1 MKNLNRNRLKY
12 ALLII
17 LVIIVGLTSRKLKP
31 ILPAFFNANAGDT
44 LWALMVF
51 LIFGFLYKKS
61 STIKNAVKAILFSYA
76 IEISQ
81 LYHAHWIDNVRTTAL
96 GGLVL
101 GSTFSFSDIV
111 CYSIGILIGL
121 LIEMVGYKT
130 SNSKEI

>member
-1 MKNLNRNRLKY
+1 MKNLNRNRLNY

-17 LVIIVGLTSRKLKP
+17 LVIIIGLASRKLKP
-31 ILPAFFNANAGDT
+31 ILPAFLNANAGDT

-51 LIFGFLYKKS
+51 LMFGFLFKKS
-61 STIKNAVKAILFSYA
+61 SPIKNAARALLFSYV

-81 LYHAHWIDNVRTTAL
+81 LYHAPWIDNIRTTTL

-101 GSTFSFSDIV
+101 GFTFSFSDIV
-111 CYSIGILIGL
+111 CYTIGIIMGL
-121 LIEMVGYKT
+121 VMEMICYKT

>member
-17 LVIIVGLTSRKLKP
+17 LVIIVGLASKKLKP
-31 ILPAFFNANAGDT
+31 ILPSFINANAGDT

-81 LYHAHWIDNVRTTAL
+81 LYHAPWIDNIRTTTL

-101 GSTFSFSDIV
+101 GFTFSFSDIV
-111 CYSIGILIGL
+111 CYSIGIFIGFL
-121 LIEMVGYKT
+121 VEIIGNKT
-130 SNSKEI
+130 SDFKEI

>member
-1 MKNLNRNRLKY
+1 MKILNRNRLKY

-17 LVIIVGLTSRKLKP
+17 LVIIVGLASKKLKP
-31 ILPAFFNANAGDT
+31 ILPSFINANAGDT

-81 LYHAHWIDNVRTTAL
+81 LYHAPWIDNIRTTTL

-101 GSTFSFSDIV
+101 GFTFSFSDIV
-111 CYSIGILIGL
+111 CYSIGIFIGFL
-121 LIEMVGYKT
+121 VEIIENKT

>member
-17 LVIIVGLTSRKLKP
+17 LVIIVGLASKKLKP
-31 ILPAFFNANAGDT
+31 ILPSFINANAGDT

-81 LYHAHWIDNVRTTAL
+81 LYHAPWIDNIRTTTL

-101 GSTFSFSDIV
+101 GFTFSFSDIV
-111 CYSIGILIGL
+111 CYSIGIFIGFL
-121 LIEMVGYKT
+121 VEIIENKT

>member
-17 LVIIVGLTSRKLKP
+17 LVIIVGLASRKLKP
-31 ILPAFFNANAGDT
+31 ILPAFINANAGDT

-51 LIFGFLYKKS
+51 LIFCFLYKKS

-81 LYHAHWIDNVRTTAL
+81 LYHAPWIDNIRTTTL

-101 GSTFSFSDIV
+101 GFTFSFSDIV
-111 CYSIGILIGL
+111 CYSIGIFIGFL
-121 LIEMVGYKT
+121 VEIIGNKA
-130 SNSKEI
+130 SDFKEI

>member
-17 LVIIVGLTSRKLKP
+17 LVIIVGLASRKLKP
-31 ILPAFFNANAGDT
+31 ILPAFINANAGDT

-81 LYHAHWIDNVRTTAL
+81 LYHAPWIDNIRTTTL

-101 GSTFSFSDIV
+101 GFTFSFSDIV

-121 LIEMVGYKT
+121 VIEMVWYKP
-130 SNSKEI
+130 SNSKKI